1 MTDGAI
7 PILNRRAMA
16 FGMGGLLATG
26 PGLAMAQEPESG
38 EPRLLANLLTR
49 MALRVT
55 INGRRGAVFVLDT
68 GAGR

>member
-1 MTDGAI
+1 MGAG
-7 PILNRRAMA
+7 PRLA
-16 FGMGGLLATG
+16 F
-26 PGLAMAQEPESG
+26 AQDDAAG

-68 GAGR
+68 GAGRTVI